1 MYKPKILV
9 IGDACVDHYVFGQC
23 VKLNPESAAPLLSWS
38 QSEQKY
44 GMALNVKANLEA
56 LGCEV
61 NAIVPENLSVKT
73 RFIDIRNGQQ
83 LLRLDQ
89 DQLSDPVDIELEQL
103 VNYDCIVISDYG
115 KGFIS
120 EDLLLK
126 IDRARVC
133 PVFVDT
139 KKTSL
144 RHYRHSIF
152 KINQLEYRKLQ
163 SYPENLIVTE
173 GDQGARYQGRKF
185 ATEKATV
192 VDVCG
197 AGDMFLSALAYH
209 YTRSKVPLLSY
220 SIEFAN
226 HAAKIAVQ
234 HQGVYVLNENDV
246 RQLMTKYEE
255 FPN

>member
-38 QSEQKY
+38 RSEQKY

-73 RFIDIRNGQQ
+73 RFIDVRNGQQ

-89 DQLSDPVDIELEQL
+89 DQRSDPADITIEQL
-103 VNYDCIVISDYG
+103 VNYDCIVISDYD

-120 EDLLLK
+120 EDLLKK
-126 IDRARVC
+126 IDRARLC

-144 RHYRHSIF
+144 RQYRHSIF
-152 KINQLEYRKLQ
+152 KINQLEYQKLQ

-173 GDQGARYQGRKF
+173 GDRGARYNGRNF
-185 ATEKATV
+185 VTEKATV

-209 YTRSKVPLLSY
+209 YITSKVPLLSY

-226 HAAKIAVQ
+226 HAAGIAVQ

-246 RQLMTKYEE
+246 RQLMTKYAE
-255 FPN
+255 FSN